1 MSSGR
6 DKNVGVID
14 DDDSEA
20 SAHLWRA
27 VFEGAPIAISVMSP
41 DGRFMAGNARYM
53 DLLGYTTDEAAQL
66 TVDEVTLPDDRLW
79 TRSYLS
85 RLIDGEI
92 DEYTTDKVCVR
103 KDGTHLRLRLSATAL
118 RRDGA
123 CIAIVGFLL
132 PHTDRR
138 PLGDSWFRKVIENV
152 NDTISLVDAEGRVL
166 ETSGRYR
173 RVMGYPSEFWEDR
186 SLFDVMLPEEA
197 GRVLAMREEILAN
210 PGRLVHTTIRMRN
223 ADNGVEVL
231 DVHAANLL
239 ADPEIGGI
247 LLTTRNITAERA
259 LVEQLSRSRD
269 EAIAEAE
276 LRSRMV
282 ATVSHELRNPL
293 HALQGMS
300 ELLATSD
307 LPAEA
312 RQMAA
317 TLHRQL
323 RDLTRVA
330 DDLLTTTRLELGSM
344 ALELSAVDLRGLCE
358 DVLVI
363 ASASLRSGVA
373 IRMDVGDEVP
383 DEVVTDP
390 VRLRQVLANLVGNA
404 VKFTESGAVTLSMA
418 LPQPGR
424 LNISVSD
431 TGRGIPS
438 DELAGVFEP
447 FRTATTAGGAAGAG
461 LGLSIVQRIVG
472 LLGGTIEAVS
482 IAGGGST
489 FVVWLPLG
497 DAAPRPSVATASP
510 LTVAT
515 GLPPGLG
522 VLVIEDDPVN
532 QQLARAQLRS
542 LGVDSVIVGTGE
554 EGVAHLASPA
564 GADTDIVL
572 MDYHLPGIDGVEAAR
587 RIRAAEAGTQRRVAI
602 IGVTASTSL
611 GDRASARAAGM
622 DDRIPKPAGLDDL
635 RDAIARV
642 VAERGIASPDTGAPR
657 PAAAPVDEGD
667 PVDPRVLAVLVD
679 ELGDRAVVAGVVEAF
694 LGELDLRV
702 GHIITAVAAGDAPT
716 AHHWVHTLSSSAR
729 MVGASRLAEMG
740 GAVERGEATP
750 EAFRSLAG
758 QVRDALLAWG
768 AAGSPG

>member
-1 MSSGR
+1 M
-6 DKNVGVID
+6 ID
-14 DDDSEA
+14 DGEA
-20 SAHLWRA
+20 AAHLWRA

-41 DGRFMAGNARYM
+41 DGRLMAGNARYA
-53 DLLGYTTDEAAQL
+53 DLLGYTTDEAAHL
-66 TVDEVTLPDDRLW
+66 TIDDVTLPDDRPW
-79 TRSYLS
+79 SRSYLS
-85 RLIDGEI
+85 RLVEGDI

-103 KDGTHLRLRLSATAL
+103 KDGTHVRVRLSATAL

-132 PHTDRR
+132 PNNDRR

-152 NDTISLVDAEGRVL
+152 NDTISLIDADGRVL

-186 SLFDVMLPEEA
+186 SLFDVMLPEEG
-197 GRVLAMREEILAN
+197 GRVLEMREEILAN
-210 PGRLVHTTIRMRN
+210 PGRLVHATIRMRN

-247 LLTTRNITAERA
+247 LLTTRNITAEHA
-259 LVEQLSRSRD
+259 LVEQLSRSRA

-323 RDLTRVA
+323 CDLTRVA

-344 ALELSAVDLRGLCE
+344 ALELSTVDLRALCE

-363 ASASLRSGVA
+363 ASASLRPGVA
-373 IRMDVGDEVP
+373 IGMEIGDEVP
-383 DEVVTDP
+383 ADAVTDP

-418 LPQPGR
+418 MPQPGR
-424 LNISVSD
+424 LIIRVSD

-438 DELAGVFEP
+438 DELADVFEP
-447 FRTATTAGGAAGAG
+447 FRSATTAGGAAGAG

-472 LLGGTIEAVS
+472 LLGGTIEVIS

-497 DAAPRPSVATASP
+497 DAAPRPTTAAATS
-510 LTVAT
+510 LTVTA
-515 GLPPGLG
+515 GLPSGLS
-522 VLVIEDDPVN
+522 VLVVEDDPVN
-532 QQLARAQLRS
+532 QELARAQLRS

-554 EGVAHLASPA
+554 EGVDHLASPG
-564 GADTDIVL
+564 GADTDVVL
-572 MDYHLPGIDGVEAAR
+572 MDYHLPG
-587 RIRAAEAGTQRRVAI
+587 
-602 IGVTASTSL
+602 
-611 GDRASARAAGM
+611 
-622 DDRIPKPAGLDDL
+622 
-635 RDAIARV
+635 
-642 VAERGIASPDTGAPR
+642 
-657 PAAAPVDEGD
+657 
-667 PVDPRVLAVLVD
+667 
-679 ELGDRAVVAGVVEAF
+679 
-694 LGELDLRV
+694 
-702 GHIITAVAAGDAPT
+702 
-716 AHHWVHTLSSSAR
+716 
-729 MVGASRLAEMG
+729 
-740 GAVERGEATP
+740 
-750 EAFRSLAG
+750 
-758 QVRDALLAWG
+758 
-768 AAGSPG
+768 

>member
-20 SAHLWRA
+20 AAHLWRA

-41 DGRFMAGNARYM
+41 DGRLLAGNARYT
-53 DLLGYTTDEAAQL
+53 DLLGYTADEAAHL
-66 TVDEVTLPDDRLW
+66 TVDDVTLPDDRPW

-85 RLIDGEI
+85 RLVDGDI
-92 DEYTTDKVCVR
+92 DEYTTDKVFVR
-103 KDGTHLRLRLSATAL
+103 KDGTQVRVRLSATAL

-123 CIAIVGFLL
+123 CIAIVGLLL

-152 NDTISLVDAEGRVL
+152 NDTISLIDAEGRVL

-197 GRVLAMREEILAN
+197 GRVLEMREEILAN

-247 LLTTRNITAERA
+247 LLTTRNITAEHA

-330 DDLLTTTRLELGSM
+330 DDLLTTTRVELGSM
-344 ALELSAVDLRGLCE
+344 ALELSTVDLRALCE

-363 ASASLRSGVA
+363 ASASLRPGVA
-373 IRMDVGDEVP
+373 IGLDVGDEVP
-383 DEVVTDP
+383 VDAVTDP
-390 VRLRQVLANLVGNA
+390 VRVRQVLANLVGNA

-418 LPQPGR
+418 MPQPGR
-424 LNISVSD
+424 LVIRVSD

-472 LLGGTIEAVS
+472 LLGGTIEVIS
-482 IAGGGST
+482 ITGGGST

-497 DAAPRPSVATASP
+497 DAAPRPSAAAATP
-510 LTVAT
+510 LTVAA
-515 GLPPGLG
+515 GLPPGLS
-522 VLVIEDDPVN
+522 VLVVEDDPVN

-554 EGVAHLASPA
+554 EGVAHLASPE
-564 GADTDIVL
+564 GVDTDVVL
-572 MDYHLPGIDGVEAAR
+572 MDFHLPGIDGVEAAR
-587 RIRAAEAGTQRRVAI
+587 RIRAAEAGTSRRVAI

-611 GDRASARAAGM
+611 GDRASCLAAGM
-622 DDRIPKPAGLDDL
+622 DDRVPKPAGLHDL

-642 VAERGIASPDTGAPR
+642 LSERGIASSDTAPPG
-657 PAAAPVDEGD
+657 PATTPVEPVEPVD
-667 PVDPRVLAVLVD
+667 VRVLAVLVD
-679 ELGDRAVVAGVVEAF
+679 ELGDRAIVAGVVEAF
-694 LGELDLRV
+694 LGEIDLRV
-702 GHIITAVAAGDAPT
+702 GHIITAVATGDAPT

-729 MVGASRLAEMG
+729 MVGATRLAEMAR
-740 GAVERGEATP
+740 AVERGEETP
-750 EAFRSLAG
+750 EAFRALAE
-758 QVRDALLAWG
+758 QVRDALFAWR
-768 AAGSPG
+768 AAG